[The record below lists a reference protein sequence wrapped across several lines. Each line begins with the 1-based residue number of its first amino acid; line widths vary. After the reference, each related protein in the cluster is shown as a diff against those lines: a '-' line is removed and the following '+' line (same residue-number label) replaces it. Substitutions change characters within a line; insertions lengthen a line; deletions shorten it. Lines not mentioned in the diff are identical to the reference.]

1 MRLRA
6 EELRGKLMGYYVDKK
21 QTLNVNKSLNDLSEE
36 ELEKRM
42 NDIRSQYSHFIEVK
56 KNDVDKRLEEY
67 QTEKKES
74 RNGKK

>member
-1 MRLRA
+1 
-6 EELRGKLMGYYVDKK
+6 MGYYVDKK

-36 ELEKRM
+36 ELEQKQK
-42 NDIRSQYSHFIEVK
+42 DIESKYAHFIQFK
-56 KNDVDKRLEEY
+56 DDAVDKRLEEY